1 MFALPSFSLLGI
13 IVQYKIIRLD
23 GRYNYRTR
31 FRHLITFT
39 KMPGHSAILEFDRC
53 RRWFNDTYGW
63 SQDVE
68 MQTPMAKAQ
77 KSHPEISDVEIN
89 RYWAYNIKYNDYR
102 IYVADDQILTMF
114 QLRWA

>member
-77 KSHPEISDVEIN
+77 NFYIDISDVEIN

>member
-1 MFALPSFSLLGI
+1 VFALPSFCLLGT
-13 IVQYKIIRLD
+13 IVNYKIIQLD
-23 GRYNYRTR
+23 GRYNHRNR
-31 FRHLITFT
+31 FQHLITFSRA
-39 KMPGHSAILEFDRC
+39 PGYSAILDFDRC

-68 MQTPMAKAQ
+68 MQFPMAKAQ
-77 KSHPEISDVEIN
+77 KFHPEITDVEIN
-89 RYWAYNIKYNDYR
+89 RHWAYNIKYNDYR

>member
-1 MFALPSFSLLGI
+1 MFALPSFSLLGT
-13 IVQYKIIRLD
+13 IVNYKIIKLD
-23 GRYNYRTR
+23 ARYNHRNR

-39 KMPGHSAILEFDRC
+39 KMPGSSAILEFDRC

-77 KSHPEISDVEIN
+77 KSHPEIGDVEIN
-89 RYWAYNIKYNDYR
+89 RYWAYTIKYDDYR

>member
-1 MFALPSFSLLGI
+1 MH
-13 IVQYKIIRLD
+13 YKIIRLD

-31 FRHLITFT
+31 FRHLIAFT

-77 KSHPEISDVEIN
+77 NFYIDISDVEIN

-114 QLRWA
+114 QLQWR